1 MSSPSSSPSTSP
13 LISIS
18 SSMSSP
24 GSPSLSSS
32 ISATTIT
39 VDSFYSGQSILMT
52 GASGFLGK
60 VILEK
65 LLRDCRSITNIY
77 VLLRSKQGVDPRRR
91 VEELTNSVVFS
102 RLRRENESLLQK
114 IIPVSGDVTM
124 PGLGISPSDERK
136 LEQQVSIVFHVAATI
151 RFDEPLR

>member
-1 MSSPSSSPSTSP
+1 MSSPSSSSPSSTSP
-13 LISIS
+13 TLISIP

-24 GSPSLSSS
+24 GSPSSSS
-32 ISATTIT
+32 SSTSATTMT

-65 LLRDCRSITNIY
+65 LLRDCRDITNIY

-91 VEELTNSVVFS
+91 VEELTN
-102 RLRRENESLLQK
+102 
-114 IIPVSGDVTM
+114 
-124 PGLGISPSDERK
+124 
-136 LEQQVSIVFHVAATI
+136 
-151 RFDEPLR
+151 